1 MKIFHINNNSE
12 KLTNNILIILSPV
25 FIALGIIKINKML
38 SVLLLLIGTMIIF
51 FSNKEFLL
59 TNSYKELFKLVIIGP
74 LLIILGYT
82 QNKYTYLKHMICIIG
97 MSIML
102 YYWKNFFFRSFQL
115 RR

>member
-51 FSNKEFLL
+51 FTGSK
-59 TNSYKELFKLVIIGP
+59 NSLFD
-74 LLIILGYT
+74 
-82 QNKYTYLKHMICIIG
+82 N
-97 MSIML
+97 
-102 YYWKNFFFRSFQL
+102 
-115 RR
+115 